1 MSSDNNRN
9 IGLSEIIHM
18 LENNVTF
25 TQAADSV
32 LECITDSMDICDAVV
47 MQIDRESDTM
57 HVISETGNCFKDESG
72 TVKRSEFVLCSDAI
86 KITYEGNADT
96 AQKGLLDRLG
106 VKLSITV
113 PILIN
118 NVKAMYLIVLS
129 NDVQAVSD
137 NKIKEYIKCTMRLK
151 TRKSDLLE
159 LLQQEPAS
167 LVIRLAHLL
176 DICIAIFDCFDSCI
190 LARGRCTHNC
200 KLMDLRHLMCD
211 YLRGKR
217 ITKSPSGH
225 RICLGETVDDNCP
238 FLHARQG

>member
-9 IGLSEIIHM
+9 IGLSDIIRM

-137 NKIKEYIKCTMRLK
+137 NKIKEYI
-151 TRKSDLLE
+151 SDMALVLHGIAQSKVINNCLLYTSDAADE
-159 LLQQEPAS
+159 L
-167 LVIRLAHLL
+167 
-176 DICIAIFDCFDSCI
+176 
-190 LARGRCTHNC
+190 
-200 KLMDLRHLMCD
+200 
-211 YLRGKR
+211 
-217 ITKSPSGH
+217 
-225 RICLGETVDDNCP
+225 
-238 FLHARQG
+238 

>member
-1 MSSDNNRN
+1 MYKR
-9 IGLSEIIHM
+9 
-18 LENNVTF
+18 
-25 TQAADSV
+25 Q
-32 LECITDSMDICDAVV
+32 DICDAVV
-47 MQIDRESDTM
+47 MQIDRENDTM

-137 NKIKEYIKCTMRLK
+137 NKIKEYIKCT
-151 TRKSDLLE
+151 
-159 LLQQEPAS
+159 
-167 LVIRLAHLL
+167 
-176 DICIAIFDCFDSCI
+176 
-190 LARGRCTHNC
+190 
-200 KLMDLRHLMCD
+200 
-211 YLRGKR
+211 
-217 ITKSPSGH
+217 
-225 RICLGETVDDNCP
+225 ICLTFFNNLTHCADSSNWS
-238 FLHARQG
+238 

>member
-9 IGLSEIIHM
+9 IGLSEIIRM

-96 AQKGLLDRLG
+96 AQKGLLDIIKFNTTLKASGKDYFKIMLRNICHN
-106 VKLSITV
+106 SI
-113 PILIN
+113 IH
-118 NVKAMYLIVLS
+118 KS
-129 NDVQAVSD
+129 N
-137 NKIKEYIKCTMRLK
+137 CTWG
-151 TRKSDLLE
+151 
-159 LLQQEPAS
+159 
-167 LVIRLAHLL
+167 
-176 DICIAIFDCFDSCI
+176 FF
-190 LARGRCTHNC
+190 
-200 KLMDLRHLMCD
+200 
-211 YLRGKR
+211 
-217 ITKSPSGH
+217 
-225 RICLGETVDDNCP
+225 
-238 FLHARQG
+238 

>member
-9 IGLSEIIHM
+9 IGLSEIIRM

-47 MQIDRESDTM
+47 MQIDRENDTM

-137 NKIKEYIKCTMRLK
+137 NKIKEYIKCTIRLK
-151 TRKSDLLE
+151 TFQSHLFKGIEQKTSSLIICLYHHFNLHVTIFQRFHCRK
-159 LLQQEPAS
+159 
-167 LVIRLAHLL
+167 LAV
-176 DICIAIFDCFDSCI
+176 
-190 LARGRCTHNC
+190 RRCTHNR
-200 KLMDLRHLMCD
+200 KLVEFYHLFND
-211 YLRGKR
+211 RGR
-217 ITKSPSGH
+217 SAGI
-225 RICLGETVDDNCP
+225 
-238 FLHARQG
+238 A